1 MQMNNIRNIGIIAHI
16 DAGKTTVTE
25 RMLFYS
31 RRIHRMGE
39 VHDGNATMD
48 FMPEEQERG
57 ITISAACTTCD
68 WRGHSVNVVD
78 TPGHVDFTIEV
89 DRCLRVLDGAIG
101 IFCAVGG
108 VEPQSETV
116 WRQSEKYG
124 IAKIAFINKLDR
136 PGANFENVLDSMRL
150 RLGVKPLLLQLPVG
164 QGREFTGILD
174 LLKMEKLVFHQADK
188 GSSWTTERLTEE
200 ERAWAEPWRK
210 LALEMIVEQDD
221 KLLEA
226 YLNEQSLEPAALLRA
241 IRKGTFGS
249 AFVPVLLG
257 SALKN
262 SGIQPLLDAVV
273 DFLPSPADL
282 PPTKGISPRT
292 QAELLFANRSDGP
305 LSALAF
311 KVVME
316 GARKLVF
323 VRLYSGQLSTGSSLY
338 NSTQDIVERAGQIF
352 LPHAGSKEPV
362 ETAGAGQIVALGG
375 LKQTTT
381 ADTLCQRD
389 NPIILER
396 IAKYKPVISFALEA
410 RNMEERKELY
420 QALTKVVEED
430 PTLFFT
436 EDEESEQFVLS
447 GMGELHLTVVIERL
461 RREQKIDFRLGNPEV
476 FYQETV
482 CGAAQAEEEYC
493 RELREQT
500 HAGHARLR
508 VESARR
514 GTGNALRLELDGGEV
529 DAQVLQAVL
538 DGLKNGLES
547 GVVKG
552 YPMQDVHVYLQ
563 ELRPVPDGSPAGYR
577 MAAVRALQ
585 SALAAA
591 CPALLEP
598 IMDIEIS
605 VPQDFL
611 GDCIALL
618 NSRGGRIQRIDE
630 QKDLMRVV
638 ALAPLRQTF
647 GFSTQLRSVS
657 QGRAGLNMSFSR
669 FDFL

>member
-1 MQMNNIRNIGIIAHI
+1 
-16 DAGKTTVTE
+16 
-25 RMLFYS
+25 MLFYS

-68 WRGHSVNVVD
+68 WRGHSINIVD

-89 DRCLRVLDGAIG
+89 DRCLRVLDGAVG

-116 WRQSEKYG
+116 WRQSEKYA
-124 IAKIAFINKLDR
+124 IPKIAFINKLDR
-136 PGANFENVLDSMRL
+136 PGADFEKVLNSMRL
-150 RLGVKPLLLQLPVG
+150 RLGIKPLLLQLPAG
-164 QGREFTGILD
+164 QGTDFTGIID
-174 LLKMEKLVFHQADK
+174 LLKMEKLIFNEEDK
-188 GSSWTTERLTEE
+188 GTSWTTGKLTAEE
-200 ERAWAEPWRK
+200 QAWAGPWRES
-210 LALEMIVEQDD
+210 ALEMIAEQDES
-221 KLLEA
+221 LLEA
-226 YLNEQSLEPAALLRA
+226 YLNDQPLEHSALLGA
-241 IRKGTFGS
+241 IRRGTLS
-249 AFVPVLLG
+249 SSFVPVFLG
-257 SALKN
+257 AALKN

-273 DFLPSPADL
+273 DFLPSPSDL
-282 PPTKGISPRT
+282 PPAQGIDPRT
-292 QAELLFANRSDGP
+292 RAELSFANQSDAP

-316 GARKLVF
+316 GSRRLVF
-323 VRLYSGQLSTGSSLY
+323 VRLYSGRISNSSSLY
-338 NSTQDIVERAGQIF
+338 NSTQEVTERIGHIF
-352 LPHAGSKEPV
+352 LPHANSKEPT
-362 ETAGAGQIVALGG
+362 ETAEAGQIVALGG

-389 NPIILER
+389 HPLILER
-396 IAKYKPVISFALEA
+396 IASYKPVISFALEA
-410 RNMEERKELY
+410 RNMEERKKLY

-436 EDEESEQFVLS
+436 ENEESEQIVLS

-461 RREQKIDFRLGNPEV
+461 RREHKIDFRPGNPEV
-476 FYQETV
+476 FYQETI
-482 CGAAQAEEEYC
+482 CGSAQAEEEYR
-493 RELREQT
+493 RELKEQT
-500 HAGHARLR
+500 HAGQARLR
-508 VESARR
+508 VESVQR
-514 GTGNALRLELDGGEV
+514 GAGNALHLELDNTQTDERIIE
-529 DAQVLQAVL
+529 AAL
-538 DGLKNGLES
+538 DGLKDGLES
-547 GVVKG
+547 GVLKG

-563 ELRPVPDGSPAGYR
+563 ELRPVPDGSPVGYR
-577 MAAVRALQ
+577 MAAIKALQ

-591 CPALLEP
+591 QPALLEP
-598 IMDIEIS
+598 IMNIEIR
-605 VPQDFL
+605 VAQDFL

-618 NSRGGRIQRIDE
+618 NSKGGKIQGIDE
-630 QKDLMRVV
+630 EKDIMRLK

-647 GFSTQLRSVS
+647 GFATQLRSVS